1 MEPYGVVSGD
11 AAELHYGQRVWLPG
25 ETGIV
30 TVKGSNAIGDK
41 TEVIVSD
48 PDKGLREVL
57 FSAGQLRHVRPV
69 TEDGAARPEVVLAG
83 LWAERMLASVRSAT
97 STVLASSV
105 LRPYPH
111 QMSAVYGRMLPQP
124 RLRFLLSDEP
134 WTGKTI
140 MSGLWLRETQRLGRV
155 KRALVVCPAHLVHK
169 WIADFDRFFG
179 GGLEEVTLE
188 TVRQGMLSLSTHP
201 TWGEP
206 PLLPSQE
213 S

>member
-11 AAELHYGQRVWLPG
+11 AVKLHYGQRVWLPG

-105 LRPYPH
+105 LRHYPH
-111 QMSAVYGRMLPQP
+111 HKSGGQHPAKACSPFRPVRVLAVSVLGSLEGCR
-124 RLRFLLSDEP
+124 RVF
-134 WTGKTI
+134 WTT
-140 MSGLWLRETQRLGRV
+140 R
-155 KRALVVCPAHLVHK
+155 RA
-169 WIADFDRFFG
+169 
-179 GGLEEVTLE
+179 
-188 TVRQGMLSLSTHP
+188 
-201 TWGEP
+201 
-206 PLLPSQE
+206 
-213 S
+213 